1 MKVILLSDVKG
12 TGKKGEMHEV
22 SDGYARNFLLPK
34 KLAKPATVQAVG
46 EMKAKQASDAYHAEV
61 ERQAAQDLADKLEK
75 IKVVLHAKAGTSGRL
90 FGAVTTK
97 EIAEAMTAQVGETIE
112 KKKIT
117 VNGGDIKQYGTYEA
131 VVKLHPG
138 IAAKVKVEITE

>member
-1 MKVILLSDVKG
+1 MQVILLADVKG

-34 KLAKPATVQAVG
+34 KLAKPATTQAVG
-46 EMKAKQASDAYHAEV
+46 EMKARQQSDAYHAEV
-61 ERQAAQDLADKLEK
+61 QRQESLALAQKLEK
-75 IKVVLHAKAGTSGRL
+75 LVAHVHVKAGSNGRL

-97 EIAEAMTAQVGETIE
+97 EIADALTEQSGTTID

-117 VNGGDIKQYGTYEA
+117 LGDGDIKQYGMYEA
-131 VVKLHPG
+131 VVKLQAG
-138 IAAKVKVEITE
+138 ITATVRVKVEE

>member
-1 MKVILLSDVKG
+1 MKVILLADVKG

-46 EMKAKQASDAYHAEV
+46 EMNAKKASAEYHAQV
-61 ERQAAQDLADKLEK
+61 ERDAAQQLADKLNAVTVK
-75 IKVVLHAKAGTSGRL
+75 IKAKAGTGGRL
-90 FGAVTTK
+90 FGAVTSK
-97 EIAEAMTAQVGETIE
+97 EVAEELSRQAGTTIE
-112 KKKIT
+112 KKK
-117 VNGGDIKQYGTYEA
+117 VVLEDIKSYGTYEA

-138 IAAKVKVEITE
+138 IAAKVKVVVCE

>member
-1 MKVILLSDVKG
+1 MKVILLADVKG

-46 EMKAKQASDAYHAEV
+46 EMKAKQESNAYHAEV
-61 ERQAAQDLADKLEK
+61 QRKEAEDMAKRLNEVTVK
-75 IKVVLHAKAGTSGRL
+75 ITAKAGNGGRL

-97 EIAEAMTAQVGETIE
+97 EIAEAINAQEKLSID
-112 KKKIT
+112 KKKI
-117 VNGGDIKQYGTYEA
+117 VIDGDIKAYGTYEA
-131 VVKLHPG
+131 TVKLHPG
-138 IAAKVKVEITE
+138 IAAKVKVAVCE

>member
-1 MKVILLSDVKG
+1 MKVILLADVKG

-46 EMKAKQASDAYHAEV
+46 EMKAKQDSAAYHAEV
-61 ERQAAQDLADKLEK
+61 QRQEAEAMAKKLNEVSVK
-75 IKVVLHAKAGTSGRL
+75 ITAKAGTGGRL

-97 EIAEAMTAQVGETIE
+97 EIADAINAQEKLSID
-112 KKKIT
+112 KKKI
-117 VNGGDIKQYGTYEA
+117 VIDADIKAYGTYEA
-131 VVKLHPG
+131 VIKLHPG
-138 IAAKVKVEITE
+138 IAAKVKVVVCE

>member
-46 EMKAKQASDAYHAEV
+46 EMKAKQAADAFHAET
-61 ERQAAQDLADKLEK
+61 ERQKALETAARLSK
-75 IKVVLHAKAGTSGRL
+75 IKVVVHAKAGSSGRL

-97 EIAEAMTAQVGETIE
+97 EIAEAMSEQLGAPID
-112 KKKIT
+112 KKK
-117 VNGGDIKQYGTYEA
+117 VSVGDGDIKQYGTYDA

-138 IAAKVKVEITE
+138 IAATVKVEVAE